1 MTSKPEPD
9 SPDRLPPEALDSP
22 EARAAFREL
31 LDRLERW
38 QSEAASLLARTEDY
52 EQELA
57 RARTELESARMLAVE
72 ERERVVRLQDELAR
86 LRERLEESQ
95 RPRLRDWRPPV
106 REWRPRVRD
115 WPPRLRDW
123 FSGPRS

>member
-1 MTSKPEPD
+1 MTSKPQPD
-9 SPDRLPPEALDSP
+9 LPNQLPPEALDSP

-38 QSEAASLLARTEDY
+38 QAEAASLRARTEDY

-57 RARTELESARMLAVE
+57 QVRTELESSRMLAVE
-72 ERERVVRLQDELAR
+72 ERERAVRLEGELAR

-95 RPRLRDWRPPV
+95 RPRLRDWRPPL
-106 REWRPRVRD
+106 RDWRPPLRD
-115 WPPRLRDW
+115 WLPRLRDW